1 MHTVTRVGVDLA
13 KYLIQVHAVDAVG
26 KVVTNRALKREKF
39 LLWCAD
45 LPAGCLIAMEAC
57 SGAHHWCR
65 KLSERGFDARMIPG
79 SSVAPYRIQGR
90 SGKNDANDAAAVCE
104 AASRPHMNFVPPKTL
119 AQQGMLCVHRLREGF
134 KEERTSCIN
143 RIRGLLAEFG
153 VVLPQSPEVLRRHL
167 SDIVEDASNDIASM
181 ARLVLQQAQEHWRE
195 LDEHVKWCD
204 QRIADHQK
212 IDEQVQRAAELM
224 GVGAITASALVATVG
239 DFRQFRNG
247 TQFAAWLGL
256 TPKQNSSGGKTCLG
270 SITKRGSIYL
280 RTLLIQGAKAITLT
294 RQYDNPIFLWVQRLR
309 ERVGW
314 QKAVVALANK
324 NAQILW
330 AVMTRE
336 KRYDAHHVSSIPSPT
351 TMTIPALVSVI

>member
-1 MHTVTRVGVDLA
+1 MVT
-13 KYLIQVHAVDAVG
+13 K
-26 KVVTNRALKREKF
+26 RALKREKF

-57 SGAHHWCR
+57 SGAHHWSR
-65 KLSERGFDARMIPG
+65 KLIERGFDARIIPG

-90 SGKNDANDAAAVCE
+90 TGKNDANDAAAVCE

-153 VVLPQSPEVLRRHL
+153 VVLPQSPEVLRHQL
-167 SDIVEDASNDIASM
+167 SDIVEDASNDIAGV

-195 LDEHVKWCD
+195 LDAHIKWCD
-204 QRIADHQK
+204 QRIADHQNL
-212 IDEQVQRAAELM
+212 DEQVQRAAELM
-224 GVGAITASALVATVG
+224 GVGSITASALVATVS

-247 TQFAAWLGL
+247 AQFAAWLGL
-256 TPKQNSSGGKTCLG
+256 TPRQHSSGGKTSLG
-270 SITKRGSIYL
+270 SITKRGSVYL
-280 RTLLIQGAKAITLT
+280 RTKLIQGAKSIVLT
-294 RQYDNPIFLWVQRLR
+294 RQYDNPIFLWVQKLR
-309 ERVGW
+309 QRAGW

-324 NAQILW
+324 NARILW

-336 KRYDAHHVSSIPSPT
+336 KRYDAHHVSSIPLPPPVTAPT
-351 TMTIPALVSVI
+351 LVSVT